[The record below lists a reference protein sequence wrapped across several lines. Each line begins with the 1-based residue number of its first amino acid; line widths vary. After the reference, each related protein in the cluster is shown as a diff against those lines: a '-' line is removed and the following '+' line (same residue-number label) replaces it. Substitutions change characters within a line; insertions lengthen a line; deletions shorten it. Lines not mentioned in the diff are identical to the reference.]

1 MSAFGALLLLSLQA
15 ILIFSAVD
23 EVLLR
28 YIITPLLGE
37 FPRGW
42 RAVVRVCAGYVIF
55 LLWLLAAEL
64 MIAHFAKVLCADP
77 AASKKQWVVCDT
89 IRADH
94 GAPVDEHTVV
104 LHGTKE
110 KSVARIGTLEVFVA
124 VQAVS

>member
-1 MSAFGALLLLSLQA
+1 
-15 ILIFSAVD
+15 
-23 EVLLR
+23 
-28 YIITPLLGE
+28 
-37 FPRGW
+37 
-42 RAVVRVCAGYVIF
+42 
-55 LLWLLAAEL
+55 

-94 GAPVDEHTVV
+94 GIPVDETSVV

-124 VQAVS
+124 VQVGSFLRSRLKFQKDLEIEAAEQRTKCWSMLYAHMAGMENGDFSLDFIGFQ